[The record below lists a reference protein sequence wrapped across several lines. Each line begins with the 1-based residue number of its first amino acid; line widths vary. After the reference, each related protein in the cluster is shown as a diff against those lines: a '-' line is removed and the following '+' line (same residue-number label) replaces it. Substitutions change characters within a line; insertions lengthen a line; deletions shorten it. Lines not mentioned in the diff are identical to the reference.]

1 MNSEVQTMK
10 NKQFKQDKTSH
21 VDLSKHPENLHY
33 GYLSDKLGVGTNTL
47 SKEEDKK
54 LSIFFGVCIVCLIA
68 MIIMVPVLLLK

>member
-1 MNSEVQTMK
+1 M
-10 NKQFKQDKTSH
+10 
-21 VDLSKHPENLHY
+21 
-33 GYLSDKLGVGTNTL
+33 SDKLGVGKNTL